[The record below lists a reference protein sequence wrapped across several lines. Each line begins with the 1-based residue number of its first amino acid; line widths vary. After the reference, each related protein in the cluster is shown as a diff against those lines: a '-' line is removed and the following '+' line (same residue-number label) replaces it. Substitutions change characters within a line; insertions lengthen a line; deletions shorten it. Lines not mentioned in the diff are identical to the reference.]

1 MDQHFFQK
9 RYEINSFLV
18 NTQKKLGLYSL
29 LNLLQ
34 DTAWAHATRM
44 GFGYEESIKKKVFW
58 VLSRQKLVM
67 NQWPGWSD
75 EIEIRTWI
83 RPFQKSFVYRD
94 FEIFSADRQK
104 LGECTTS
111 WVLLDAETRK
121 PTTIDFESMKEI
133 TRSEGNLE
141 LETEKIEL
149 RADLKTRAQ
158 YQVRNSDLDLN
169 QHVNNTKYAQWILDS
184 IPQGWHEQF
193 ILHSYEVNFLAETR
207 SEDRV
212 LIQSSSESE
221 GPRRCDWVQFQGLKE
236 ADQKTLFAARLQV
249 SSK

>member
-1 MDQHFFQK
+1 MNQHFFQK
-9 RYEINSFLV
+9 HYEINSFLV

-34 DTAWAHATRM
+34 DTAWGHATQM

-67 NQWPGWSD
+67 NQWPAWSD

-94 FEIFSADRQK
+94 FEIFSADDRR

-141 LETEKIEL
+141 LETEKIEW
-149 RADLKTRAQ
+149 RAELETRAQ

-169 QHVNNTKYAQWILDS
+169 EHVNNTKYAQWILDS
-184 IPQGWHEQF
+184 IPKKWHEQF

-212 LIQSSSESE
+212 LIQSASENE
-221 GPRRCDWVQFQGLKE
+221 RTLHDEWVQFQGVRE
-236 ADQKTLFAARLQV
+236 ADQKMLFSARLRV